1 MSTGKPQPTV
11 LERRVLE
18 NMSTGVLLFDASLK
32 LRWVNTAGEMLLKIS
47 RRQVG
52 RATAHSLFSA
62 DPNIVACLTK
72 ALLHNHSFAERE
84 NSLRT
89 VTGETITVDC
99 IATPLTDADGETSLV
114 VEFQQVDR
122 HLRISREEELINLEA
137 ASRTL
142 IRGLA
147 HEIKNPLGGL
157 RGAAQLLERELP
169 DPALCEYTQVI
180 IDEAD
185 RLQNLVNRM
194 LGPNSQP
201 RFQSLNIHEVLER
214 VRTLV
219 EVETGEHIRIER
231 DYDPSLPEVVADM
244 DMLIQAVLN
253 LVRNAVQALGES
265 AGPSGEGGE
274 AGHVLLRTRSHR
286 QFTIGNQVHRV
297 VLRID
302 VVDNGPGVPEELRGR
317 LFYPMITGREG
328 GTGLG
333 LSMAQT
339 LINHHRGL
347 IEYASRPGHT
357 VFTIYLPLESGDSE
371 AEFNS

>member
-1 MSTGKPQPTV
+1 MSIGKQQPTA

-62 DPNIVACLTK
+62 DPNIVACLSK
-72 ALLHNHSFAERE
+72 ALRHNHSFAERE

-89 VTGETITVDC
+89 ITGETITVDC
-99 IATPLTDADGETSLV
+99 IASPLTDADGETSLV

-219 EVETGEHIRIER
+219 AVETSNDIKLER
-231 DYDPSLPEVVADM
+231 DYDPSLPELVGDM
-244 DMLIQAVLN
+244 DMMIQAILN
-253 LVRNAVQALGES
+253 LVRNAVEALNG
-265 AGPSGEGGE
+265 AG
-274 AGHVLLRTRSHR
+274 GHVLLRTRSHR
-286 QFTIGNQVHRV
+286 QFTIGSQVHRAV
-297 VLRID
+297 MRID
-302 VVDNGPGVPEELRGR
+302 VVDDGPGVPDELRGR

-347 IEYASRPGHT
+347 IEYESRPGHT
-357 VFTIYLPLESGDSE
+357 VFTIYLPLEGGDSE
-371 AEFNS
+371 AEFSS